1 MIRINLLP
9 YHLRPVKRSPLPYIV
24 SVVFFA
30 MVMMAIVGM
39 FIGQQARTASKRS
52 QLSLHQQE
60 LESLKT
66 VVDEYNQLTDQ
77 QLRLADKIAIIQEI
91 VSDRIIWS
99 RQLFNISRLTP
110 DNFWFSSVSEKEKQM
125 KESRLVVDEK
135 TGKTQMKTEPVK
147 RRVLELGGY
156 VIQGPD
162 GSNDISPLTFNTE
175 QDPEFS
181 TLFQLNST
189 KLLDTEFE
197 SYKVRSFTLEYL
209 INTGGEAP

>member
-9 YHLRPVKRSPLPYIV
+9 YHLRPVRRSPLPYIA
-24 SVVFFA
+24 SVVFVA
-30 MVMMAIVGM
+30 LVLMAIATLFVS
-39 FIGQQARTASKRS
+39 QQARLAGKRN
-52 QLSLHQQE
+52 LLAEHQQE
-60 LESLKT
+60 LESLKA

-77 QLRLADKIAIIQEI
+77 QLRLADKIATIQEI

-135 TGKTQMKTEPVK
+135 TGKTEMKTEPVK

-156 VIQGPD
+156 VIQGTD
-162 GSNDISPLTFNTE
+162 GSMDISPLTFNTE
-175 QDPEFS
+175 QDAEFS
-181 TLFQLNST
+181 GLFQLNST

-209 INTGGEAP
+209 INRGGETP